1 MRKLSLL
8 AAATAAALA
17 SPAFAANEGAYAGM
31 GITHDNVATG
41 GDVEGVGFNGVGGT
55 VFAGYKIPVGEK
67 AYTAVEANFDIMSA
81 KVGDEADN
89 VKANHSFGASALLGF
104 NLNDSTSLFG
114 RIGYQRGRE
123 TTTIDSEEFAAN
135 RDGLRFGAGLETK
148 LTESLSLRG
157 EYSRTHYYLSAE
169 DKAEIEPLK
178 SGVNNDQFAISI
190 VAGF

>member
-1 MRKLSLL
+1 MRNLSLF
-8 AAATAAALA
+8 AAAAAIAIS
-17 SPAFAANEGAYAGM
+17 SPALAANEGAYAGV

-41 GDVEGVGFNGVGGT
+41 GDLEGVGFNGIGGT

-67 AYTAVEANFDIMSA
+67 TYAAVEVNFDIMSA
-81 KVGDEADN
+81 KVGDDTDS
-89 VKANHSFGASALLGF
+89 VKANHSFGASALLGY

-123 TTTIDSEEFAAN
+123 TTTIDSEKFAAN
-135 RDGLRFGAGLETK
+135 RSGLRFGAGLETK